1 MGSIFFEITIVLC
14 LTAVLAIVFRLLRQ
28 PPMLAYILTGMLIG
42 PFAFFKIHNLDVL
55 KNFSELGI
63 TLLLF
68 LLGLELQLK
77 DLRSIGKAVVSAG
90 TAQVFLTG
98 ALGFGVSLLL
108 GFDMLSAFYISA
120 ALTFSSTIIVI
131 KLLSDKK
138 DLNSLYGRLSVGLLL
153 VQDFFAILLLILLSG
168 YKPVDSPFLILQ
180 YFIIILC
187 KSVILF
193 TVIIN
198 LSRTILP
205 SLIHRIARSQETLFL
220 FSLAWVFGI
229 SAIVSS
235 RFIGFSIEIG
245 GFLAGVALANSV
257 ENFQIAAKIRPLRD
271 FFVTIFFVFL
281 GIEMGV
287 GNIGQIILPGIVLLL
302 FVLLIKPLVVM
313 VIMGFLGYRK
323 RTSFFTSV
331 SIAQV
336 SEFSLILV
344 VLGQKLG
351 QIPENVVSLV
361 TLVAIASFTTS
372 TYFIMH
378 SNNLYKKIG
387 KFLSLFEINKGRIEK
402 LGVEGEFDGHI
413 LLIGGRRMAQAIL
426 ETLKSTDE
434 HVVVVDFDPDTVK
447 NLQSDGVDVIF
458 GDIVDPEIQE
468 RAHLNKARLVVSTL
482 SDLEDNLQL
491 MKATRHVN
499 KKAKVVVLAYDIDEA
514 KTLYND
520 GADYVVLPHLAGG
533 RQIARALK
541 SSEEA
546 DKLEELREKDKI
558 YLAQ

>member
-14 LTAVLAIVFRLLRQ
+14 LTAILAIVFRLLKQ

-77 DLRSIGKAVVSAG
+77 DLKSIGKAVITAG
-90 TAQVFLTG
+90 ATQVFLTG
-98 ALGFGVSLLL
+98 GLSFVLSLTLGFPI
-108 GFDMLSAFYISA
+108 LSAFYISA

-138 DLNSLYGRLSVGLLL
+138 DLHSLYGKLSIGILL

-168 YKPVDSPFLILQ
+168 YKPVDTPILILQ
-180 YFIIILC
+180 YFITILC
-187 KSVILF
+187 KSVIIF
-193 TVIIN
+193 TVIIY
-198 LSRTILP
+198 LSKTILP
-205 SLIHRIARSQETLFL
+205 GLIHKIARSQETLFL

-229 SAIVSS
+229 SAFLSAP
-235 RFIGFSIEIG
+235 FIGFSIEIG
-245 GFLAGVALANSV
+245 GFLAGIALANSV

-271 FFVTIFFVFL
+271 FFITIFFVFL
-281 GIEMGV
+281 GIQMGF
-287 GNIGQIILPGIVLLL
+287 GNIGEILVPAILL
-302 FVLLIKPLVVM
+302 FGFVLFLKPILVM
-313 VIMGFLGYRK
+313 VIMGVLGYRK
-323 RTSFFTSV
+323 RTSFFTGSA
-331 SIAQV
+331 IGQV

-361 TLVAIASFTTS
+361 TLVAIVSFAVS
-372 TYFIMH
+372 TYTIMH
-378 SNNLYKKIG
+378 NNGIYKRIG
-387 KFLSLFEINKGRIEK
+387 KWLSLFEIRKGNLEAI
-402 LGVEGEFDGHI
+402 GAEGEFEDHV
-413 LLIGGRRMAQAIL
+413 LVIGGRRMAATIL
-426 ETLKSTDE
+426 ETLKSTNE
-434 HVVVVDFDPDTVK
+434 HVVVVDFDPDTIK
-447 NLQSDGVDVIF
+447 RLQSQGVDTIF

-468 RAHLNKARLVVSTL
+468 RAHIAKARLVISTL
-482 SDLEDNLQL
+482 SDLEDNLL
-491 MKATRHVN
+491 LIKVTRHLN
-499 KKAKVVVLAYDIDEA
+499 KKTKIVVLAYDIEEA
-514 KTLYND
+514 NILYKD

-541 SSEEA
+541 TGDG
-546 DKLEELREKDKI
+546 DKLDELREKDKT
-558 YLAQ
+558 YLE

>member
-1 MGSIFFEITIVLC
+1 MGSIFFEITVVLC
-14 LTAVLAIVFRLLRQ
+14 LTALLAIVFRLLKQ

-55 KNFSELGI
+55 KNFSEFGI

-77 DLRSIGKAVVSAG
+77 DLRSIGKTVVFAG
-90 TAQVFLTG
+90 VGQVFLTG

-108 GFDMLSAFYISA
+108 GFPLFSAFYISA
-120 ALTFSSTIIVI
+120 ALTFSSTIIVV

-153 VQDFFAILLLILLSG
+153 VQDFFAILILILLSG
-168 YKPVDSPFLILQ
+168 YKPVDSPLLVLQ

-205 SLIHRIARSQETLFL
+205 SLIHKIARSQETLFL

-235 RFIGFSIEIG
+235 PFIGFSIEIG
-245 GFLAGVALANSV
+245 GFLAGIALANSV

-287 GNIGQIILPGIVLLL
+287 GNIGQVIVPGIILLL
-302 FVLLIKPLVVM
+302 FVLILKPVVVM
-313 VIMGFLGYRK
+313 LLMGILGYRK
-323 RTSFFTSV
+323 RTAFFTSA

-361 TLVAIASFTTS
+361 TLVAITSFASS

-378 SNNLYKKIG
+378 SNALYKRIG
-387 KFLSLFEINKGRIEK
+387 KFLTIFEINKGRGEK
-402 LGVEGEFDGHI
+402 IGVEGEFENHI
-413 LLIGGRRMAQAIL
+413 LLVGGRRMAQAIL

-447 NLQSDGVDVIF
+447 KLQNDGVDVIF
-458 GDIVDPEIQE
+458 GDIIDGEIQE
-468 RAHLNKARLVVSTL
+468 RAHLSKARLVVSTL

-499 KKAKVVVLAYDIDEA
+499 KKAKVVVLAYDIEEA
-514 KTLYND
+514 QTLYNA

-541 SSEEA
+541 SSEESE
-546 DKLEELREKDKI
+546 KLEEMKEKDKI
-558 YLAQ
+558 YLVQ

>member
-14 LTAVLAIVFRLLRQ
+14 LTALLAIVFRLLRQ

-42 PFAFFKIHNLDVL
+42 PFAFFKIQNLDVL

-77 DLRSIGKAVVSAG
+77 DLRSIGKSVVTMG

-138 DLNSLYGRLSVGLLL
+138 DLSSLYGRLSVGLLL

-168 YKPVDSPFLILQ
+168 YKPVDSPMLILQ
-180 YFIIILC
+180 YFVIILC
-187 KSVILF
+187 KSIIIF

-229 SAIVSS
+229 SALVSAP
-235 RFIGFSIEIG
+235 FIGFSIEIG
-245 GFLAGVALANSV
+245 GFLAGIALANSV

-287 GNIGQIILPGIVLLL
+287 GNIDQVIIPGIILFL

-313 VIMGFLGYRK
+313 VIMGLLGYRK
-323 RTSFFTSV
+323 RTSFFTGV
-331 SIAQV
+331 GIAQV

-361 TLVAIASFTTS
+361 TIVAIASFTAS

-378 SNNLYKKIG
+378 SNNVYKKIH
-387 KFLSLFEINKGRIEK
+387 KLLTIFEITKGSVET
-402 LGVEGEFDGHI
+402 LGVEGEFSDHI
-413 LLIGGRRMAQAIL
+413 LLVGGRRMAETIL

-447 NLQSDGVDVIF
+447 KLQSRGFEVLF
-458 GDIVDPEIQE
+458 GDILDPDIQE
-468 RAHLNKARLVVSTL
+468 RAFLQKARLVVSTL
-482 SDLEDNLQL
+482 ADLEDNLLL

-499 KKAKVVVLAYDIDEA
+499 KKAKIVVMAYDIEEA
-514 KTLYND
+514 RILYHD

-533 RQIARALK
+533 RQIARALRA
-541 SSEEA
+541 EEIE
-546 DKLEELREKDKI
+546 KLEELREKDKI
-558 YLAQ
+558 YLE

>member
-14 LTAVLAIVFRLLRQ
+14 LTALLAIVFRLLKQ

-77 DLRSIGKAVVSAG
+77 DLRTIGKNVIIAG
-90 TAQVFLTG
+90 GGQVFLTG
-98 ALGFGVSLLL
+98 ALAFGASLLL
-108 GFDMLSAFYISA
+108 GFNFLSSFYISA

-138 DLNSLYGRLSVGLLL
+138 DLSSLYGRLSVGLLL

-168 YKPVDSPFLILQ
+168 YRPVDSPWLILQ
-180 YFIIILC
+180 YFILILC
-187 KSVILF
+187 KSVIIF
-193 TVIIN
+193 TIIIN

-205 SLIHRIARSQETLFL
+205 TLIHRIARSQETLFL

-229 SAIVSS
+229 SAIVSAP
-235 RFIGFSIEIG
+235 FIGFSIEIG
-245 GFLAGVALANSV
+245 GFLAGIALANSV

-271 FFVTIFFVFL
+271 FFVIIFFVFL

-287 GNIGQIILPGIVLLL
+287 GNISQVIVPGLLL
-302 FVLLIKPLVVM
+302 FGFVLLIKPIVVM
-313 VIMGFLGYRK
+313 LIMGVLGYRK
-323 RTSFFTSV
+323 RTSFFTG
-331 SIAQV
+331 IGLAQV

-361 TLVAIASFTTS
+361 TLVAIVSFTSS
-372 TYFIMH
+372 TYCIMH
-378 SNNLYKKIG
+378 SNKIYKKVG
-387 KFLSLFEINKGRIEK
+387 KFLSIFEINKGRVES
-402 LGVEGEFDGHI
+402 LGVEGEFFDHI
-413 LLIGGRRMAQAIL
+413 LLVGGRRMAQTIL
-426 ETLKSTDE
+426 ETLKSTSE
-434 HVVVVDFDPDTVK
+434 KVVVIDFDPDTIK
-447 NLQSDGVDVIF
+447 KLQESGVDTIF
-458 GDIVDPEIQE
+458 GDIIDPEIQE
-468 RAHLNKARLVVSTL
+468 RAHLEKARMVVSTL
-482 SDLEDNLQL
+482 SDLEDNLLL

-499 KKAKVVVLAYDIDEA
+499 KKAKVIVLAYDIEEA
-514 KTLYND
+514 NILYNQ

-541 SSEEA
+541 TDES
-546 DKLEELREKDKI
+546 DKLEELREKDKA
-558 YLAQ
+558 YLQ